1 MYRKQV
7 RRRRAV
13 LALLVIGCF
22 VLLTASFGQRSNFIQ
37 STVSTIFGPFEEGA
51 TRALK
56 PARDLI
62 NWFDETFEARGENA
76 RLKAELEEARAEAI
90 AGQAARQEN
99 AQLRDLQMLE
109 EDGTIPSG
117 YETVV
122 ARVIARSTSPW
133 TGTVTVDAGSSAGVE
148 AGDPVMS
155 GDGLVGQVSA
165 VYGGSALVLLITDPS
180 SRVSGKVVPSGVQGI
195 LQPEVGNP
203 ESLILGFLNR
213 PQQVNAGSSVVTAG
227 WKSGNRASR
236 FPPNLPVGV
245 VTRAP
250 LIEQEASQ
258 QVFVRPHAD
267 FSRLDF
273 VSILTGGW
281 RN

>member
-1 MYRKQV
+1 M
-7 RRRRAV
+7 

-37 STVSTIFGPFEEGA
+37 DAVATVFGPLEEGA

-62 NWFDETFEARGENA
+62 NWFDETFEARGENE
-76 RLKAELEEARAEAI
+76 RLRRELEEARAEAI

-99 AQLRDLQMLE
+99 EQLRELHELVE
-109 EDGTIPSG
+109 TGTIPSG
-117 YETVV
+117 YEPVV
-122 ARVIARSTSPW
+122 ARLIARSPSPW
-133 TGTVTVDAGSSAGVE
+133 TGTITVDAGSSAGVE
-148 AGDPVMS
+148 VGDPVMS

-165 VYGGSALVLLITDPS
+165 VYGGSAVVLLITDPS

-195 LQPEVGNP
+195 LQPEIGNP
-203 ESLILGFLNR
+203 RSLVLGFLDR
-213 PQQVNAGSSVVTAG
+213 SERVTVGSSVVTAG
-227 WKSGNRASR
+227 WRTENRASR

-245 VTRAP
+245 VERAP

-258 QVFVRPHAD
+258 QVFVRPLAD
-267 FSRLDF
+267 FGRLDF

-281 RN
+281 RS